1 MLTGQNGILN
11 RTAIEEENG
20 IRAVIPNGFYIA
32 RYEAGLPAD
41 ENLWAWKNNA
51 IYGCTNGKDSGSLDG
66 NRNENIGTMTPVSKK
81 NNASWN
87 RVSQTNA
94 VKLSKKCMKEVQQ

>member
-51 IYGCTNGKDSGSLDG
+51 
-66 NRNENIGTMTPVSKK
+66 
-81 NNASWN
+81 SWN

-94 VKLSKKCMKEVQQ
+94 VKLSKKCMKEVQ